1 MSSHMSNPSSRV
13 ELVEDVK
20 RIILGYLSLYTDL
33 QALCLTSK
41 SWNCIAT
48 EYLYRKVVLEV
59 RAQDGQLALF
69 RQCVDSGARKHLVH
83 TRSLSLLNLLPWEF
97 GTVSSADRPM
107 DEATRNALMSGI
119 LQDIPSNKLREFR
132 YVAWNYDGMYPSLVS
147 LLKEHQQSIDSL
159 HVLRGDSRKLISPK
173 TRRVT
178 VAFRGQNDQTHKFV
192 QFALAL
198 PTLDSLSILF
208 LEGWTLKVHR
218 YWGDGH
224 NISAFRDQKIVAR
237 TLMLDGCM
245 PDTFDSALPYVFDLS
260 RVTKLA
266 LSGCKLDLLQ
276 HLSSSCELRNL
287 TDFGIRTPEH
297 FDETAGENARALF
310 LKNQSLQHL
319 RLHINGLHSVSL
331 DPQDTPDA
339 TPYLWPLHPRLKTLS
354 LLDLYREGDNEHFPF
369 IVEPELQQICS
380 HFSALEQLGLCFY
393 DFDIPRSE
401 AEKRFS
407 YVIKILEPIERLK
420 NLKILHLYQDRVRTV
435 RPPTP
440 QVHICEIHQEFATR
454 FFQWAHHRCPL
465 LEVLIWGTYEENFHQ
480 EAWQVTEDAKQGR
493 DTSECGVDRAPQQCF
508 VKKLVELEDGTSQ
521 IAGASRVTRSRIRD
535 DFPELQIL
543 SYETG
548 RHIETRLADEAVR

>member
-1 MSSHMSNPSSRV
+1 
-13 ELVEDVK
+13 
-20 RIILGYLSLYTDL
+20 
-33 QALCLTSK
+33 
-41 SWNCIAT
+41 
-48 EYLYRKVVLEV
+48 
-59 RAQDGQLALF
+59 
-69 RQCVDSGARKHLVH
+69 
-83 TRSLSLLNLLPWEF
+83 
-97 GTVSSADRPM
+97 
-107 DEATRNALMSGI
+107 
-119 LQDIPSNKLREFR
+119 
-132 YVAWNYDGMYPSLVS
+132 MYPSLVS

-287 TDFGIRTPEH
+287 TDFGVRTPEH

-407 YVIKILEPIERLK
+407 YVIKILVSSDCFPVLPTAAFMTYFRNQSKDSRISRSY
-420 NLKILHLYQDRVRTV
+420 IFTRTELGLF
-435 RPPTP
+435 
-440 QVHICEIHQEFATR
+440 VH
-454 FFQWAHHRCPL
+454 PL
-465 LEVLIWGTYEENFHQ
+465 LKCIFAKFIKSSLHGSSGGRIIDVLYLRFSYGVLMKRIFT
-480 EAWQVTEDAKQGR
+480 KRRGR
-493 DTSECGVDRAPQQCF
+493 
-508 VKKLVELEDGTSQ
+508 
-521 IAGASRVTRSRIRD
+521 
-535 DFPELQIL
+535 
-543 SYETG
+543 
-548 RHIETRLADEAVR
+548 